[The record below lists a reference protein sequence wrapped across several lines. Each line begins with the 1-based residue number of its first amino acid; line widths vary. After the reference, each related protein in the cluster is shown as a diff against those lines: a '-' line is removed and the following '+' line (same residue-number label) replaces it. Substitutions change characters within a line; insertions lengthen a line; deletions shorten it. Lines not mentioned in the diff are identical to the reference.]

1 MMVMLM
7 IEVMMMNDNQY
18 FEDNIYYGDDNDTD
32 LDYADDGDDP
42 DLALQEVLVGRLQTG
57 RNSQQLAT
65 SPFNSFCFTAVS
77 VSCMK

>member
-1 MMVMLM
+1 MMLK
-7 IEVMMMNDNQY
+7 VMMLNNNHY
-18 FEDNIYYGDDNDTD
+18 FEDNV
-32 LDYADDGDDP
+32 DYADDGDDP